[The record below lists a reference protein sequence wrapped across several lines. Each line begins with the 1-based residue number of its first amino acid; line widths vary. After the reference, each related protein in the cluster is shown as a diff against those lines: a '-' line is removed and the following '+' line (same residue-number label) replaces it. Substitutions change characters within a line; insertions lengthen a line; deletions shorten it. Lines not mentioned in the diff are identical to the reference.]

1 MATEKKSA
9 REMIGEF
16 LRDTAV
22 LVLVFY
28 PLEMKALTRL
38 DRALILLVSLLL
50 LILGITIEVRRKA

>member
-9 REMIGEF
+9 WEMIGEF

-28 PLEMKALTRL
+28 PLEMKALTRI
-38 DRALILLVSLLL
+38 DRELILVVSLLL
-50 LILGITIEVRRKA
+50 LVLGITIEVRRKA